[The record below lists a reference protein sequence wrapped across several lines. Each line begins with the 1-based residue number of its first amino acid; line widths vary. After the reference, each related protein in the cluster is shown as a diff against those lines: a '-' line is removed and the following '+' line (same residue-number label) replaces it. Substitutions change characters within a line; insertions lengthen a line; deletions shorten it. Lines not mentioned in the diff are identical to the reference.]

1 MHKLLWRY
9 FHIPSHNNPTTFWEA
24 KQNYLHVGA
33 SCKPTML
40 GLKVCIKS
48 KKSFTQEKDNYI
60 PL

>member
-1 MHKLLWRY
+1 
-9 FHIPSHNNPTTFWEA
+9 
-24 KQNYLHVGA
+24 
-33 SCKPTML
+33 ML